1 MENKLRRALFLVVI
15 MLFSLAEWS
24 QASVFYVV
32 GTANTTTSNS
42 LQLTMTSGQ
51 TTYFWSG
58 AMTAIGSGVTTAA
71 SNWISSNTA
80 SNALGSGSTS
90 VFNATSIGYN
100 ALGGYVGN
108 FFANTPVGG
117 GSYNLVLT
125 GFGVNEIYSNARVF
139 SANTAN
145 SISSNTLSLTYTVT
159 TSNSFVL
166 IAFASAGNALTAY
179 TTNAPGNFIATV
191 NSLNGNVLSAM
202 VAVNALAIGTYSAN
216 AIAPAPTP
224 ASNTVIS
231 IAAYVFQGVT
241 SNSFTNAR
249 TYIDANQIQTITANV
264 ISGVTPYT
272 YNFLVYNAVGPV
284 GNNVLYV
291 NSVTSNTFTFTENP
305 AWGAGTIT
313 VNIIITDKIG
323 VNSVNTMTY
332 TSYNILAPTV
342 VSTNALADAGQI
354 VVFNGIANGGRS
366 PYTYNFLVYNGMT
379 LVGNML
385 YTGIAGAF
393 NAFGFN
399 TIGNSGNVIFGNVII
414 TDSATSN
421 AIANSVNTI
430 TTVNAMLL
438 SASWTA
444 NTYVDIGQKQILTAT
459 VSGGTL
465 SYTYNFL
472 VYNSLTFTP
481 ANVVYSA
488 NWISASVTN
497 TLTFTQGSTAGTY
510 TANLIVT
517 DRATTNVVVTNTIT
531 FTVYN
536 TLAPT
541 MVSTNALADAG
552 QIVVFNGISN
562 GGRAP
567 YTYNFLVYNGMTLVG
582 NMLYTGVAGAFNAF
596 GFNTIGNSGNVIFGN
611 VIITDSATANAIA
624 NSVNTITTVNAM
636 LTSSLLSESGAVI
649 YPNQYQTL
657 TTAVTGGIPSFT
669 YNFLVYNPSGALSY
683 SNLYTTSL
691 ATGTFTFLQ
700 GATSGTYT
708 ANIIVTDSATANV
721 IVTNTISYVAAATT
735 TILPVSTGGTGVVPN
750 GASQVPTVSAYLKG
764 NQTGYT
770 ILNFSNANQET
781 LNVSKAQFGITL
793 NYITPSS
800 VGVTINGQSLTLAPG
815 SPTLVTSQGGL
826 TYYAK
831 LNSISYLPLVQTASV
846 SVYAQSNSTAI
857 PVTTIP
863 VVGSNATRINVT
875 GIASSVLL
883 NLSNSKPCIVNM
895 NKGRAIFSIQSS
907 QPGEFKIITSNITS
921 ANTPPMA
928 NHLLVAAV
936 MINATRNG
944 TLNSTQKT
952 VLNILTSLKYNCTL
966 PSSEIAPYLL
976 SNGTWKAIA
985 PFSVNASSCMVSFNI
1000 TEDPVIALFEQS
1012 QPASTTVTTVTPTT
1026 TARTVATPVSQNAG
1040 QLYYA
1045 AAAVAAVA
1053 VILLVAYLFRRK
1065 RKKERKSE
1073 GNVFAHGTHHAHASH
1088 S

>member
-582 NMLYTGVAGAFNAF
+582 NMLYTGIAGAFNAF

-611 VIITDSATANAIA
+611 VIITDSATSNAIA

-636 LTSSLLSESGAVI
+636 LLSASWTANTYVDIGQSKYSRRPSLAERCLTPITSS
-649 YPNQYQTL
+649 
-657 TTAVTGGIPSFT
+657 
-669 YNFLVYNPSGALSY
+669 
-683 SNLYTTSL
+683 
-691 ATGTFTFLQ
+691 
-700 GATSGTYT
+700 
-708 ANIIVTDSATANV
+708 
-721 IVTNTISYVAAATT
+721 
-735 TILPVSTGGTGVVPN
+735 
-750 GASQVPTVSAYLKG
+750 
-764 NQTGYT
+764 
-770 ILNFSNANQET
+770 
-781 LNVSKAQFGITL
+781 
-793 NYITPSS
+793 
-800 VGVTINGQSLTLAPG
+800 
-815 SPTLVTSQGGL
+815 
-826 TYYAK
+826 
-831 LNSISYLPLVQTASV
+831 
-846 SVYAQSNSTAI
+846 
-857 PVTTIP
+857 
-863 VVGSNATRINVT
+863 
-875 GIASSVLL
+875 
-883 NLSNSKPCIVNM
+883 
-895 NKGRAIFSIQSS
+895 
-907 QPGEFKIITSNITS
+907 
-921 ANTPPMA
+921 
-928 NHLLVAAV
+928 
-936 MINATRNG
+936 
-944 TLNSTQKT
+944 
-952 VLNILTSLKYNCTL
+952 
-966 PSSEIAPYLL
+966 
-976 SNGTWKAIA
+976 
-985 PFSVNASSCMVSFNI
+985 
-1000 TEDPVIALFEQS
+1000 
-1012 QPASTTVTTVTPTT
+1012 STTP
-1026 TARTVATPVSQNAG
+1026 
-1040 QLYYA
+1040 
-1045 AAAVAAVA
+1045 
-1053 VILLVAYLFRRK
+1053 
-1065 RKKERKSE
+1065 
-1073 GNVFAHGTHHAHASH
+1073 
-1088 S
+1088 